1 LPNDDKDLT
10 RYINPTTF
18 YLFLI
23 LYLAVTILASC
34 TAH

>member
-1 LPNDDKDLT
+1 MSEDRDPT

-23 LYLAVTILASC
+23 VYLVVTILASC
-34 TAH
+34 QAH